1 MVAASTVSPAEIS
14 NWASQRSS
22 AKQNMLGTQAG
33 SLYGRQM
40 AGIDYGK
47 SVRDFTKNA
56 QNTRMGL
63 PGAYQ
68 KRGLAQSGLYKH
80 ALENYAMDR
89 QQGLG
94 DLAMQYQG
102 QIGQFVQGDRGAG
115 DAYAQALQRIAAEQY
130 ARQAQQASQVGGWL

>member
-14 NWASQRSS
+14 NWASQRSG
-22 AKQNMLGTQAG
+22 AQQNMLGTQAG
-33 SLYGRQM
+33 SAYGRTL

-56 QNTRMGL
+56 QNTRMKL

-68 KRGLAQSGLYKH
+68 RQGLAQSGLYKH

-89 QQGLG
+89 QQGMG

-102 QIGQFVQGDRGAG
+102 NIGQLVQGDRSAT
-115 DAYAQALQRIAAEQY
+115 DSYAQALQRIAAEQY